1 MTAPVSAAQAGGPAP
16 RRRVFFALR
25 PDATTRKAIVRAS
38 RQAVRRSG
46 GRAVPEANLHIT
58 LAFLGPIT
66 PEDLDRVLAIEPPPC
81 RPFGLRLE
89 RLGFWDGSRVLWIG
103 PAETPPALL
112 EFEQALW
119 DGLVALG
126 FTRERRIYQ
135 PHLTVARKAQAAR
148 GEVTAVTWPVS
159 GIALVESRP
168 SPRSARYEVL
178 REWAFA

>member
-1 MTAPVSAAQAGGPAP
+1 
-16 RRRVFFALR
+16 VFFALW
-25 PDATTRKAIVRAS
+25 PDAATRKAVVRAT

-66 PEDLDRVLAIEPPPC
+66 PADLDRVLAIEPPHSL
-81 RPFGLRLE
+81 PFELRLE

-103 PAETPPALL
+103 PTETPPVLL
-112 EFEQALW
+112 ELERALW
-119 DGLVALG
+119 DTLVALG
-126 FTRERRIYQ
+126 FTRERRVYQ
-135 PHLTVARKAQAAR
+135 AHLTVARKAQAAR
-148 GEVTAVTWPVS
+148 GEVTAVSWRID

-178 REWAFA
+178 REWAFP